1 MKKNMLTSFKVKFR
15 PSTIEG
21 KDGTIYYQVI
31 HRRMVRQISTSYHL
45 LASEWDAATETV
57 IVPTATAQHAEKL
70 QMIKE
75 SIKWDM
81 ARLRRVAE
89 NLSAAS
95 DDFTADRVVSVYQ
108 QKRAEASLQN
118 FMQQRITALRRLGRE
133 GTAEGLLSTL
143 NSFLRF
149 RDGQDGLLD
158 DIDSDLMQLYEAY
171 LRRTGISKN
180 SSSFYMR
187 NLRTVYNQAVEQQ
200 LITDRRPFRH
210 VYVGIDKT
218 VKRAISLCQIRR
230 LKQLDLSS
238 SPKLAFARDM
248 FMFSFYTRGMSFV
261 DMANLTSAN
270 LRGGYLIYQRQKTR
284 QQLSVKWEREMQ
296 EIVDRYALECTSFLL
311 PIIKAQDGR
320 RSDYKRTQHRVNYH
334 LAALTEML
342 HFPHPL
348 TMYVARHSWASIAR
362 SKNISTSVISEGLGH
377 DSEQTTQIYLAQIDT
392 AQVDRANKKILSD
405 L

>member
-1 MKKNMLTSFKVKFR
+1 MATSFKVKFR
-15 PSTIEG
+15 PSTVEG
-21 KDGTIYYQVI
+21 KEGSIYYQVI
-31 HRRMVRQISTSYHL
+31 YRRIVRQISTPYHL
-45 LASEWDAATETV
+45 HASEWDTSEEAVLIPSAVSERS
-57 IVPTATAQHAEKL
+57 EML

-75 SIKWDM
+75 NIRWDLE
-81 ARLRRVAE
+81 RLRSVAE
-89 NLSAAS
+89 NLNTSS
-95 DDFTADRVVSVYQ
+95 KDYTADDVVSTYQ
-108 QKRAEASLQN
+108 QKTREASLQN
-118 FMQQRITALRRLGRE
+118 FMQQRIAALRRLGRD
-133 GTAEGLLSTL
+133 GTAEGFLSTL

-149 RDGQDGLLD
+149 RGGQDVLLD
-158 DIDSDLMQLYEAY
+158 GIDSELMQLYEAY

-187 NLRTVYNQAVEQQ
+187 NLRTIYNQAVEKQ
-200 LITDRRPFRH
+200 LVSDRRPFRH

-230 LKQLDLSS
+230 LKSLDLSD

-261 DMANLTSAN
+261 DMANLTTAN

-284 QQLSVKWEREMQ
+284 QQLSVKWEKEMQ

-311 PIIKAQDGR
+311 PIIKSHERCRG
-320 RSDYKRTQHRVNYH
+320 DYKRTQHRVNYH
-334 LAALTEML
+334 LARLTEKL
-342 HFPHPL
+342 QLPHTL

-362 SKNISTSVISEGLGH
+362 SKNISTSIISEGLGH

-392 AQVDRANKKILSD
+392 AQVDRANKKILND

>member
-1 MKKNMLTSFKVKFR
+1 MATSFKVKFR
-15 PSTIEG
+15 PSTVEG
-21 KDGTIYYQVI
+21 KQGSIYFQVI
-31 HRRMVRQISTSYHL
+31 RRRMVRQISTPYHL
-45 LASEWDAATETV
+45 QVSEWDAASESV
-57 IVPTATAQHAEKL
+57 IVQSATVERTEML
-70 QMIKE
+70 QMIKD
-75 SIKWDM
+75 SIRWDLE
-81 ARLRRVAE
+81 RLRRVADG
-89 NLSAAS
+89 LSAAS
-95 DDFTADRVVSVYQ
+95 EDYTADDVVSAYQ
-108 QKRAEASLQN
+108 QKTSEISLQN
-118 FMQQRITALRRLGRE
+118 FMQQRIAAMRRLGRD

-149 RDGQDGLLD
+149 RGGQDVLLD
-158 DIDSDLMQLYEAY
+158 GIDSELMQLYEAY

-200 LITDRRPFRH
+200 LINDRHPFRH

-230 LKQLDLSS
+230 LKGLDLSD

-261 DMANLTSAN
+261 DMAYLTPAN
-270 LRGGYLIYQRQKTR
+270 LRSGYLVYHRQKTR
-284 QQLSVKWEREMQ
+284 QQLTVKWEREMQ
-296 EIVDRYALECTSFLL
+296 EIVDRYATECTSFLL
-311 PIIKAQDGR
+311 PIIKAENER
-320 RSDYKRTQHRVNYH
+320 RGDYKRTQHRVNYH

-342 HFPHPL
+342 QLPHPL

-362 SKNISTSVISEGLGH
+362 SKNISTSIISEGLGH
-377 DSEQTTQIYLAQIDT
+377 DSEKTTQIYLSQIDT